1 MTIWIIIG
9 IVAIAVLFCF
19 LLAIANFSGER
30 FFERYEEIDRIV
42 IEGNSSPMQFVA
54 DLNKKHF
61 NDKLNVIQI
70 SELASDCYSKGKLFL
85 SWKTLSKN
93 SIASFTIIAHEL
105 GHALQDKEGKKLKNL
120 IALRKIGRFL
130 GMFFVPTIIAGLVLL
145 VLNILTWAIILL
157 AVGGGIFL
165 LALIIKLLTISLEK
179 DASEKALDF
188 LKDYLAEGELK
199 IAKKFA
205 NDAKLTYWADFLRIL
220 LWWTAL
226 SKKSKLFN

>member
-1 MTIWIIIG
+1 M
-9 IVAIAVLFCF
+9 
-19 LLAIANFSGER
+19 
-30 FFERYEEIDRIV
+30 
-42 IEGNSSPMQFVA
+42 
-54 DLNKKHF
+54 
-61 NDKLNVIQI
+61 
-70 SELASDCYSKGKLFL
+70 
-85 SWKTLSKN
+85 
-93 SIASFTIIAHEL
+93 
-105 GHALQDKEGKKLKNL
+105 QDKEGKKLKNL